1 MKKFKLFA
9 MASML
14 ALGGALVAC
23 SNQNDQIV
31 KEAASKITFNTKR
44 MSDPQ
49 YQLPGTWVVKVDDV
63 AHTVTVDWSA
73 TPAERFTFERSE
85 DSSTVYANVDLP
97 DKKAGE
103 TDVPCTLTATV
114 TYNGAKATRE
124 FSSTLVAVEKITA
137 MTVAE
142 AKASE
147 IDTELNVRGVAVN
160 AHAAGN
166 GFFLVDSTGA
176 IYVYDKAA
184 AHKGNLSYG
193 TEVIVKGKR
202 AFNTKSI
209 NGTTVQIVQ
218 MTYESFTLVS
228 ENKEVPVDAAVESSV
243 ADILGWSKDPTS
255 ESFVNHTGDLL
266 HVTGKMVAY
275 AGPASNPYETPT
287 YEVENESGSYVS
299 FYANTYNNPSEGYDS
314 EFKSL
319 VGKTCDFYLAV
330 LDINTSSSGK
340 TSWRVVPVKVVPQA

>member
-23 SNQNDQIV
+23 SNENDSIV
-31 KEAASKITFNTKR
+31 KEAASRITFNTKR
-44 MSDPQ
+44 MSDEQ

-63 AHTVTVDWSA
+63 AHTVTIDWSA

-85 DSSTVYANVDLP
+85 DNSTVYANVNLP

-124 FSSTLVAVEKITA
+124 FSSTLVAVEKIVA
-137 MTVAE
+137 MTTAD
-142 AKASE
+142 AKAAE
-147 IDTELNVRGVAVN
+147 VDTELNVRGIAIN
-160 AHAAGN
+160 AHSDGS
-166 GFFLVDSTGA
+166 GFFLADSTGV

-184 AHKGNLSYG
+184 SHRGSLTYG

-202 AFNTKSI
+202 AYNNKTI
-209 NGTTVQIVQ
+209 NGVSVQIVQ
-218 MTYESFTLVS
+218 MTYESFTFVS
-228 ENKEVPVDAAVESSV
+228 NNKDVPVNTAIDTTV
-243 ADILGWSKDPTS
+243 ADVLAWSKDPS
-255 ESFVNHTGDLL
+255 SSSFVNHTAELI

-275 AGPASNPYETPT
+275 GGPKDNPYETPT
-287 YEVENESGSYVS
+287 YEVMNDAGKYIS

-319 VGKTCDFYLAV
+319 VDKTCDFYLAV
-330 LDINTSSSGK
+330 LDVHTSTQG
-340 TSWRVVPVKVVPQA
+340 WRFVPIKVVPVN